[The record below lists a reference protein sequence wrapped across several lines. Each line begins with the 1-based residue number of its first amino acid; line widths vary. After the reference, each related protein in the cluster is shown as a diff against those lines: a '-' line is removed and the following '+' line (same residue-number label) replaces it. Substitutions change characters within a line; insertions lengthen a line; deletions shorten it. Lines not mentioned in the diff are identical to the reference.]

1 MNLRLPT
8 SIDRCPRAPK
18 ELSNEPELYLKE
30 KDKRKGALLL
40 SGGREKRDFDVLSRY
55 KTFLWILTGRQ

>member
-8 SIDRCPRAPK
+8 SIDRCPRALK
-18 ELSNEPELYLKE
+18 ELSDKPELYLKE

-40 SGGREKRDFDVLSRY
+40 SGGREKRRF
-55 KTFLWILTGRQ
+55 